1 MQPWT
6 FVFAWHNGA
15 ADFIQYGMAKL
26 NVKNAV
32 LQSAFIVTL
41 LSVLERAFGF
51 LYRVILS
58 RKLGAEGMGH
68 YYITLSVFS
77 VFLSVA
83 VSGIPGAVSR
93 LSIKYR
99 AEGQGKKERGVITAG
114 ILSVI
119 CYGTAICLIFFLL
132 RRHLGFLFTDPRC
145 VSLLL
150 ILSPG
155 LIFCSVYAVLRA
167 KFWGNSRFT
176 AFAVIEL
183 VEEILL
189 VALGSTLLFF
199 ARDSFTGAKLISLA
213 LTAASLCSFTMA
225 IVLFKKS
232 GGRLQSPSGTFKP
245 LFASALPVT
254 GMRVASSL
262 TASLVAVVFPLRLI
276 STGLSKEVAVS
287 LYAAASAMA
296 APLLFAPCTVIGSIS
311 LVLVPKL
318 SGDYY
323 SRKAKQFSKTLS
335 SALNAAVLLAFLLFP
350 LLALGG
356 KDLCLLLYKNQQ
368 AGILVQRFAF
378 LVLPMTLAL
387 MSMSILNS
395 MGKEKICMAFSVAG
409 NACMLLCALILPPYL
424 GENALFVGYLLDYGV
439 TALLNMIYLHVRVNP
454 LSGVKAFAIK
464 NAAAGLPAVALGYFS
479 LPLFGL
485 LFPRIL
491 AVLLSVGVAMLFQ
504 GVLLIAFGAIR
515 LSLARKSA
523 RKGRA
528 YP

>member
-1 MQPWT
+1 M
-6 FVFAWHNGA
+6 
-15 ADFIQYGMAKL
+15 
-26 NVKNAV
+26 
-32 LQSAFIVTL
+32 
-41 LSVLERAFGF
+41 GF

-83 VSGIPGAVSR
+83 VSGIPGSVSR

-99 AEGQGKKERGVITAG
+99 AQGQEQKERGVITAG
-114 ILSVI
+114 ILSVLI
-119 CYGTAICLIFFLL
+119 YGTVICLLFVLF
-132 RRHLGFLFTDPRC
+132 RKHLGFLFTDPRC

-176 AFAVIEL
+176 AFAVVEL

-189 VALGSTLLFF
+189 VALGGIFLLF
-199 ARDSFTGAKLISLA
+199 AKDSFTGARLITLA
-213 LTAASLCSFTMA
+213 LTLASLCSFAMA
-225 IVLFKKS
+225 IALFQKN
-232 GGRLQSPSGTFKP
+232 GGKLQSPKGTFRP
-245 LFASALPVT
+245 LFSSALPVT

-276 STGLSKEVAVS
+276 AKGLSKETAVS
-287 LYAAASAMA
+287 LYAVASAMA

-318 SGDYY
+318 SGEYY
-323 SRKAKQFSKTLS
+323 GRKEGQFTKTLS
-335 SALNAAVLLAFLLFP
+335 TALNAAVLLAFLLFP

-356 KDLCLLLYKNQQ
+356 KDLCLLLYKNAQ
-368 AGILVQRFAF
+368 AGALVQRFAL

-395 MGKEKICMAFSVAG
+395 MGREKVCMAFSVAG
-409 NACMLLCALILPPYL
+409 NVCMLFCALVLPPYL
-424 GENALFVGYLLDYGV
+424 GENALFLGYFLDYGV
-439 TALLNMIYLHVRVNP
+439 TALLNLIYLHTRVCKLFGVRT
-454 LSGVKAFAIK
+454 FALK
-464 NAAAGLPAVALGYFS
+464 NAAAALPAVALGYFCTPVLCFVFPRFFATALS
-479 LPLFGL
+479 VALALAFQGILLITFGVIRFARAQTSAKKSRVLPLKNT
-485 LFPRIL
+485 
-491 AVLLSVGVAMLFQ
+491 
-504 GVLLIAFGAIR
+504 
-515 LSLARKSA
+515 ARQASF
-523 RKGRA
+523 R
-528 YP
+528 

>member
-1 MQPWT
+1 
-6 FVFAWHNGA
+6 
-15 ADFIQYGMAKL
+15 MAKL

-32 LQSAFIVTL
+32 VQSAFIVTF

-83 VSGIPGAVSR
+83 VSGIPGTVSR

-99 AEGQGKKERGVITAG
+99 AEGQNKKEGGVISAG
-114 ILSVI
+114 IFSVLL
-119 CYGTAICLIFFLL
+119 YGSVVCLLFVLL
-132 RRHLGFLFTDPRC
+132 RKYLGFLFTDPRC

-183 VEEILL
+183 IEEILL
-189 VALGSTLLFF
+189 VALGSVFLFF
-199 ARDSFTGAKLISLA
+199 ANDAFSGAKLITLA
-213 LTAASLCSFTMA
+213 LTVASFCSFTMA

-232 GGRLQSPSGTFKP
+232 GGKLQNPKGTFKP

-276 STGLSKEVAVS
+276 ATGLSKQAAVS

-318 SGDYY
+318 SGEYY
-323 SRKAKQFSKTLS
+323 NRNEKQFTKTLS

-356 KDLCLLLYKNQQ
+356 KDLCLLLYKNEQ
-368 AGILVQRFAF
+368 AGVLVQRFAL

-409 NACMLLCALILPPYL
+409 NVCMLLCALILPPYL
-424 GENALFVGYLLDYGV
+424 GENALFLGYVFDYGV
-439 TALLNMIYLHVRVNP
+439 TALLNIIYLHVRVSP
-454 LSGVKAFAIK
+454 LSGVKTFALK
-464 NAAAGLPAVALGYFS
+464 NIAAGLPAVALGYFA
-479 LPLFGL
+479 LPLFCFI
-485 LFPRIL
+485 FPRL
-491 AVLLSVGVAMLFQ
+491 FAVIVSVGTALVFQ
-504 GVLLIAFGAIR
+504 GILLITFGAIR
-515 LSLARKSA
+515 FSWARKST
-523 RKGRA
+523 RKNRA
-528 YP
+528 FRLKNTA